1 MADARLSAQLPEFKV
16 TKPIALHDP
25 VDCKSETKTLK
36 NGVVINLEIPCHNTV
51 LQVEDMI
58 REFAARGEYLGW
70 DEFLEDGCYNRRL
83 LISTHM
89 IVAKTSTG
97 TLDGAALFG
106 GCRFNRSKK
115 IANARLYLFV
125 TPSHRELGIGG
136 ALFDKSMKIIKD
148 LGYEGVSSDLF
159 AVATWVPPCCTDAVL
174 CHAEIW
180 WKLPVLKGWDLLTLC
195 CFTKTFHL
203 CHYCPCCSSSEGL
216 FTETN

>member
-1 MADARLSAQLPEFKV
+1 MAEDRLSAQLPELKV
-16 TKPIALHDP
+16 TKPEALHDP
-25 VDCKSETKTLK
+25 LDCKSETKTLK
-36 NGVVINLEIPCHNTV
+36 NGVVINLEIPCHDTV

-58 REFAARGEYLGW
+58 REFAARGEYFGW

-83 LISTHM
+83 LSSTHM

-97 TLDGAALFG
+97 TLAGAALFG

-136 ALFDKSMKIIKD
+136 ALFDKSMKVMTD

-159 AVATWVPPCCTDAVL
+159 PNCHVGAAMLRRRGFVPCGNLMKAACVKGLGFTDSMLFYKDILSVS
-174 CHAEIW
+174 
-180 WKLPVLKGWDLLTLC
+180 
-195 CFTKTFHL
+195 FTSML
-203 CHYCPCCSSSEGL
+203 
-216 FTETN
+216 